1 MTAYISKVSSSF
13 INKGQVLAW
22 AGSGTSVTTN
32 FLSQTR
38 HIRVISQ
45 INGYIAI
52 EPAATQGTIMSTSSF
67 AGGTFIAAN
76 TANGDYFA
84 VVPGMVL
91 TFTSSTTGTTG
102 SSIISVSEM
111 T

>member
-1 MTAYISKVSSSF
+1 MGYIDKAPASR

-22 AGSGTSVTTN
+22 AGTGTAVSTT

-38 HIRVISQ
+38 HVRVISQ
-45 INGYIAI
+45 INGYVIV
-52 EPAATQGTIMSTSSF
+52 EPSATQGTLMSTSTF
-67 AGGTFIAAN
+67 AGGVFIAAN

-84 VVPGMVL
+84 VNPGEVL

-102 SSIISVSEM
+102 SSIVSIGEM